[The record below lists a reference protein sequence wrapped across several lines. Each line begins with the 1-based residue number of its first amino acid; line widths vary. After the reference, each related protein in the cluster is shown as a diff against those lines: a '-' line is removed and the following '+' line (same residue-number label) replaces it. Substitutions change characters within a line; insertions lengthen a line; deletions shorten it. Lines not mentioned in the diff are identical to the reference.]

1 MSLVK
6 KPAVGVGGGGGG
18 GQLKMAPRRFTSY
31 IQKIKLGS
39 KRKWTDQTANSN
51 MIHQIVIHTCTFIR
65 ALSSRPR
72 NTRI

>member
-6 KPAVGVGGGGGG
+6 KTAVGGGW

-31 IQKIKLGS
+31 IQKIKIGS

-51 MIHQIVIHTCTFIR
+51 MIQQIVNGLIR
-65 ALSSRPR
+65 LQ
-72 NTRI
+72 IQI